1 MFAFANSSFFPCL
14 EHQDPHSEMDKEYQ
28 TPQNSN
34 KLRKKKRR
42 KKGGINEYS

>member
-34 KLRKKKRR
+34 KRR
-42 KKGGINEYS
+42 KKTKKERWD